1 MMRSRWGPAL
11 LCLGLFVAG
20 SLRAAPVRAQTPT
33 AEAQLAAVRE
43 QVFEARFGEAVT
55 SAGAFLERGDLGATD
70 RNAGLELLAI
80 AQIANRQQAEAT
92 RTLRLLFGR
101 DPGHRLTDP
110 DASPPVVSAFA
121 RARESHPPQVPVVL
135 AHSPPVL
142 ERRGPP
148 TIEVRVTEGG
158 DAVGEVRLTYISDD
172 GDSRVAM
179 TRRPDGTY
187 VARIPV
193 VGDASTATDVAYYL
207 TALAPSSTPLA
218 TLGSPAEPLQ
228 LRIPPEAR
236 ASSGPVA
243 TGPDLRPSLPTEP
256 AEGGDAGGGD
266 DWWIWTLLAILV
278 VGAGVTIG
286 VVIATSP
293 QGPEEGTLG
302 SVRLMQLEF

>member
-1 MMRSRWGPAL
+1 VRTFRCLLVVSVGLLGFVGAAFAQQPAQP
-11 LCLGLFVAG
+11 A
-20 SLRAAPVRAQTPT
+20 
-33 AEAQLAAVRE
+33 AEAQLQAVRE
-43 QVFEARFGEAVT
+43 QVFEAHFGEAVT
-55 SAGAFLERGDLGATD
+55 AVRAFLAREDLVAAD

-92 RTLRLLFGR
+92 QTLTSLYGR

-121 RARESHPPQVPVVL
+121 RARESHPRQVSVVL
-135 AHSPPVL
+135 AHTPPAL
-142 ERRGPP
+142 ETRGAP
-148 TIEVRVTEGG
+148 TIEVQVTEGA
-158 DAVGEVRLTYISDD
+158 DAVAEVRLTYLSDE
-172 GDSRVAM
+172 GDTHVAM
-179 TRRPDGTY
+179 TRRADGTY

-193 VGDASTATDVAYYL
+193 VGDPSTATDVAYHL
-207 TALAPSSTPLA
+207 TALAPSRTPLA

-236 ASSGPVA
+236 ASTGPVA
-243 TGPDLRPSLPTEP
+243 RTDPEPRPGPTDG
-256 AEGGDAGGGD
+256 ADAGGGGGD
-266 DWWIWTLLAILV
+266 DWWIWTLLAVLV